1 MCLSSVLMKVWGLQN
16 AEESA
21 DSEWVRQ
28 YIYSDLT
35 DFSKQCNPVS
45 SHLHCMHHYSSLL
58 TQCFS
63 LWLSLSWKSSSV
75 TPSIR
80 LYFSMLFLI
89 SRWEGL
95 ATK

>member
-45 SHLHCMHHYSSLL
+45 SHLHCMPH
-58 TQCFS
+58 
-63 LWLSLSWKSSSV
+63 
-75 TPSIR
+75 
-80 LYFSMLFLI
+80 
-89 SRWEGL
+89 
-95 ATK
+95 